1 MAPPARFLCDQCA
14 TAHGS
19 MQTCTSTLEC
29 SWQIEILTP
38 VSSYFTRTKSNTT
51 NTLWHKSLYIWFLQ
65 LKLCKP
71 LQLQHYLYPILY
83 QHRTTHGI
91 INLERKMLCK
101 QDAVS
106 TPHSPLQTMVLH
118 GLARVR
124 TTRLKNTKPLQARK
138 DIRTVKAPRRTSEV
152 KCIVQKYLSSQG
164 LHPAI

>member
-19 MQTCTSTLEC
+19 MQTRTSTLEC

-118 GLARVR
+118 AGKSKNHKGR
-124 TTRLKNTKPLQARK
+124 TFLHAGKSKNTCQLG
-138 DIRTVKAPRRTSEV
+138 
-152 KCIVQKYLSSQG
+152 SSY
-164 LHPAI
+164 IWKFFRS